1 MGDCILYP
9 NFVGLFCFIA
19 SFLIKGKKMGLILW
33 ALGNNGIWCIYD
45 LVSKVY
51 GSLIIHVVLT
61 VFTLV
66 GIFVYDRKT
75 ARKEEKQEDEQKQP
89 TED

>member
-1 MGDCILYP
+1 
-9 NFVGLFCFIA
+9 
-19 SFLIKGKKMGLILW
+19 MGLILW